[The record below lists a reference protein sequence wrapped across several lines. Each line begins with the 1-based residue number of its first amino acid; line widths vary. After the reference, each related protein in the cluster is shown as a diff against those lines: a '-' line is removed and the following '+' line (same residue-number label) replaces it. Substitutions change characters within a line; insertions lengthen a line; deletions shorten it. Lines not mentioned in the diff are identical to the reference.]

1 MTTNDPPPSLS
12 AQELRRYSRHLV
24 LPEIGTHGQR
34 RLKAGRVLLVGAG
47 GLGSPLA
54 LYLAAAGVGTLGV
67 VDPDRVDESNLQR
80 QVLHRTPD
88 LGRPKTESARDAI
101 LALNPHVRV
110 AAHPERLNSGNAL
123 EILRGYDVV
132 ADGSDNFPTR
142 YLVNDACVLLGL
154 PDVYGSVYR
163 FEGQASVF
171 GAPGGPCYRC
181 LYPEP
186 PPPGLVPSCA
196 EAGVLGVL
204 PGVIGMLQATEVIKL
219 LTGVGRPLTGRLLLY
234 DALAMSFETLSVARD
249 PACPV
254 CGDHPTVR
262 ALIDYEDFC
271 DAHPSGDPGGGAA
284 AGPPADISPAE
295 LKARLDRGEP
305 VTLLDV
311 REPWEFEIAR
321 LPGALLVPLSR
332 LSAPVPGAVPGTPLV
347 VYCHHGLRSVAAAK
361 FLRDAGVPGVL
372 NLSGGIE
379 AWAATVAPEMP
390 RY

>member
-1 MTTNDPPPSLS
+1 MTQSDPPPPLS
-12 AQELRRYSRHLV
+12 ADELRRYSRHLV
-24 LPEIGTHGQR
+24 LPEFGEPGQR

-67 VDPDRVDESNLQR
+67 VDADRVDETNLQR

-88 LGRPKTESARDAI
+88 LGRPKADSARDAM

-110 AAHPERLNSGNAL
+110 VAHPERLTSGNAL
-123 EILRGYDVV
+123 EILGGYDVV
-132 ADGSDNFPTR
+132 ADGSDNFATR

-186 PPPGLVPSCA
+186 PPPGAVPDCA

-204 PGVIGMLQATEVIKL
+204 PGVIGTLQATEVIKL
-219 LTGVGRPLTGRLLLY
+219 LTGVGRPLAGRLLLY
-234 DALAMSFETLSVARD
+234 DALAMTFETLRVARD

-254 CGDHPTVR
+254 CGDHPTLR
-262 ALIDYEDFC
+262 GLIDYEEFC
-271 DAHPSGDPGGGAA
+271 GTAGARAADAAG
-284 AGPPADISPAE
+284 AGPPLDITPAE

-305 VTLLDV
+305 LTLLDV

-321 LPGALLVPLSR
+321 LPGALLIPISR
-332 LSAPVPGAVPGTPLV
+332 LAAPVPGTAPGTAVV
-347 VYCHHGLRSVAAAK
+347 VYCHHGLRSAVAAR
-361 FLRDAGVPGVL
+361 FLREAGVSGVL

-379 AWAATVAPEMP
+379 AWAATVEPEMP